1 MGLFDYVRC
10 KYQLPKP
17 SFDLDSWKIDLNQLE
32 YQTKDLENFMIEYTI
47 RENGELWYDD
57 KKYKWV
63 DDDNHFLKGYMEVET
78 SEEKPANFHGV
89 LLFYCYED
97 LGERDGKFYNLQL
110 DYEAKFVDNKIVE
123 LKLVEEKL
131 EDVTEYKLKM
141 KEFFKQEEI
150 KRNK

>member
-1 MGLFDYVRC
+1 MGLFDTIHC

-17 SFDLDSWKIDLNQLE
+17 SFELDSWNIDLNKLE
-32 YQTKDLENFMIEYTI
+32 FQTKDLENIMMEYTI

-57 KKYKWV
+57 KTYKWV
-63 DDDNHFLKGYMEVET
+63 DDDNRFLKGYMEVES